1 MTPISRSAVDEPRL
15 LAARHRRLAATMT
28 AAHIPALLTADPI
41 DIAYACGA
49 RNMTVFGMMGPSRFV
64 LVFAEGPTILY
75 EFAGCGHLSA
85 GLATVDEVRVA
96 PTITANAGD
105 RYQDNIAAFAAEL
118 TDECRR
124 HLGTQPMLA
133 VERVDFPLTDAL
145 RQLGVEVRD
154 AQPVL
159 LAARRIKQ
167 PEELE
172 AIRAAVGVVDQAVSE
187 LAASVRDG
195 IPEVEMW
202 AEFHRGLIAR
212 EGEYVTTR
220 LFQGGPNTFPY
231 FREAGARPVRTG
243 ELLCLDTD
251 AIATHG
257 YAVDYSRTFRCGSDR
272 GSPRQRELFALALD
286 QLSHNADLLTAGR
299 SFEDFARRAWP
310 VPALHRPFGY
320 YCLAHGIGM
329 SGEFPNIPPA
339 ASGERYSLRG
349 ELEAGMTVC
358 VESYVGDPESA
369 QGVKLEDQYLVTD
382 RGVERLTTFPFEPA
396 LMR

>member
-85 GLATVDEVRVA
+85 GLAAVDEVRVA

-124 HLGTQPMLA
+124 HVGTQPMLA

-172 AIRAAVGVVDQAVSE
+172 AIRAAVGVVDQAVTE

-231 FREAGARPVRTG
+231 FREAGARPARSRRAALPRHRRHRDARVRSR
-243 ELLCLDTD
+243 LLPYLP
-251 AIATHG
+251 
-257 YAVDYSRTFRCGSDR
+257 V
-272 GSPRQRELFALALD
+272 RQRSGQPAPARAVRPRARPT
-286 QLSHNADLLTAGR
+286 QRRPPHGR
-299 SFEDFARRAWP
+299 AE
-310 VPALHRPFGY
+310 
-320 YCLAHGIGM
+320 
-329 SGEFPNIPPA
+329 
-339 ASGERYSLRG
+339 LRG
-349 ELEAGMTVC
+349 LRSTGVAGAPRSTAR
-358 VESYVGDPESA
+358 SA
-369 QGVKLEDQYLVTD
+369 
-382 RGVERLTTFPFEPA
+382 TTASPTA
-396 LMR
+396 SA